1 VKYYLSIDSGTTS
14 IRSILFNEDFSIVS
28 IAQEEIPLIY
38 SNDGWV
44 EQDANLIIELQR
56 RTIEDVIKNST
67 IGIPDIIACGI
78 TNQRET
84 TILWNRKTGKPI
96 YNAIVWQ
103 DRRTAKYSNILKKD
117 CFEFIRKKTGL
128 IPDPYFSAT
137 KIKWIYENVIVK
149 NNIPINDIIFG
160 TIDTW
165 LIYNLLEGNPHYTD
179 YSNASRT
186 MIFNIKDLRWDNE

>member
-38 SNDGWV
+38 PNDGWV

-103 DRRTAKYSNILKKD
+103 DRRTAKYSNIL
-117 CFEFIRKKTGL
+117 L
-128 IPDPYFSAT
+128 
-137 KIKWIYENVIVK
+137 
-149 NNIPINDIIFG
+149 
-160 TIDTW
+160 
-165 LIYNLLEGNPHYTD
+165 
-179 YSNASRT
+179 
-186 MIFNIKDLRWDNE
+186 